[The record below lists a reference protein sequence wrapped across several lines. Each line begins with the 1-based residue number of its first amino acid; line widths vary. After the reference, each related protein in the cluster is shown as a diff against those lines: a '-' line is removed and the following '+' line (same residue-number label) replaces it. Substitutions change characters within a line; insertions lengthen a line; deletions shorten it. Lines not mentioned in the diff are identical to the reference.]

1 MLTAVLLAQSLS
13 WVPVAPGT
21 FTVDAFFDDWSEVRP
36 TPVDRV
42 ARGSLLGPDD
52 CVPRAGLAISGD
64 RLFVAVE
71 VRDDLLQRGSA
82 QFGDGLELAYASA
95 TGKGTLRL
103 QVVLGELEG
112 ERPARAEVRG
122 RPVKD
127 VQVAGTQ
134 RKDGW
139 AVEFSVPLTRLPGV
153 RDGEFGL
160 ALVVRDADQDPTAP
174 DAWLTSAP
182 LGPDGLPELRNLRFE
197 PTAGLYAQYVSEL
210 GQAPEVL
217 TQTRGDLAGTPDAEE
232 VVVNTQ
238 DLVVAGRGL
247 PDGAVYYLFRHGW
260 PAGTRI
266 TRLDLMELDGRPGR
280 ELLLEREVPADG
292 VRVQI
297 LEIYGVRDG
306 VLLRRFAQKLGEV
319 FTDRG
324 GASARSTFRILPA
337 KGRGPRTFEVT
348 VARLEGL
355 DEATYPPETPGAR
368 PYQPLPLPWQVER
381 AQRFALEGEVWE
393 RQAP

>member
-1 MLTAVLLAQSLS
+1 MLAAVVLAQSLTM
-13 WVPVAPGT
+13 VPVAPGT

-42 ARGSLLGPDD
+42 SRGSLLGPDD
-52 CVPRAGLAISGD
+52 CVPRARLAFAGD

-71 VRDDLLQRGSA
+71 VRDDLRQRGSE

-95 TGKGTLRL
+95 SGKGTLRL

-112 ERPARAEVRG
+112 ERPAQAVVRG
-122 RPVKD
+122 RAAAD

-139 AVEFSVPLTRLPGV
+139 AVELSVPLTRLPGV
-153 RDGEFGL
+153 RDEAFGL
-160 ALVVRDADQDPTAP
+160 AVVVRDADQDPTVP

-182 LGPDGLPELRNLRFE
+182 LAADGLPELRTLRFE
-197 PTAGLYAQYVSEL
+197 PTAGLYTQYVAEL
-210 GQAPEVL
+210 GQEPEVL
-217 TQTRGDLAGTPDAEE
+217 SRTRGDLAGTPDAEE

-247 PDGAVYYLFRHGW
+247 PDGAIYYLFRHGW
-260 PAGTRI
+260 PVGTRVV
-266 TRLDLMELDGRPGR
+266 RLDLMELDGRPGR
-280 ELLLEREVPADG
+280 ELLLEREVLADG

-297 LEIYGVRDG
+297 LEVYGVRDG

-324 GASARSTFRILPA
+324 GASARSTFRILPS
-337 KGRGPRTFEVT
+337 KGKGPRTFEVT

-355 DEATYPPETPGAR
+355 DETTYPPETPGSR
-368 PYQPLPLPWQVER
+368 PYQPLPLPWQVEH

-393 RQAP
+393 RQAR